1 MFEDHLTELG
11 YCGAPV
17 CGDVEIITCDGF
29 FSHLSRAV
37 SSPNRSVAGAA
48 RTAYKSAM
56 GGVASS
62 ALRYGNKGA
71 ALIGDVAAQAGVL
84 DVSTGIGAPLE
95 SAGAS
100 PADVVISRQPYK
112 RGTATDPLGYLT
124 ADIAVANRLTNGE
137 ISSIHQLKYLAGFRD
152 TSDSRSKVPYKRGT
166 PSDPLGYLTASI
178 ISANRLT
185 PSELRSIRNSQF
197 WADHPD
203 QANVIARQ
211 AYDNRGKSL
220 FQKVGGAVGSVATFV
235 AKPATGLVKAGV
247 AIGHGANVLATARA
261 YGKTT
266 IQDAAKVAK
275 VAGTVASI
283 MPGIGTAAS
292 FALNYSASVAS
303 AAVVGKNLYN
313 AAKHAAIE
321 SVLNSIP
328 GGQLTR
334 ELITIVGSVA
344 VKGIEGQ
351 NLLRSARNELIAAA
365 IAQVPSDD
373 VQAVLHGAADAAIAG
388 KNVLSGAG
396 AVAIQKALAQI
407 PDNTARAA
415 VEATLHGKPIADV
428 VKGAGASLLARAAAS
443 LPTGGVAAL
452 VTGMV
457 KVSPEQ
463 LHAAANLVL
472 GSSGASPVSRL
483 LPAIGGAALGAVGAA
498 RSATS
503 AVATGKVAASLVANG
518 SRDPAHIA
526 AVRTA
531 SVVTDNVAGLARVNT
546 AGSQLMTSALKSL
559 PASAAV
565 EQSSGSGGASPASR
579 LLPAIGGVALGAYG
593 AARSA
598 ARAIATGKVAA
609 GLVANGSRDPAHI
622 AAVRTASVITN
633 NVAGLA
639 NVNTMGSLLV
649 TSAMKSLAA

>member
-1 MFEDHLTELG
+1 MGQKKEDG
-11 YCGAPV
+11 
-17 CGDVEIITCDGF
+17 
-29 FSHLSRAV
+29 
-37 SSPNRSVAGAA
+37 
-48 RTAYKSAM
+48 
-56 GGVASS
+56 
-62 ALRYGNKGA
+62 
-71 ALIGDVAAQAGVL
+71 
-84 DVSTGIGAPLE
+84 
-95 SAGAS
+95 
-100 PADVVISRQPYK
+100 
-112 RGTATDPLGYLT
+112 
-124 ADIAVANRLTNGE
+124 
-137 ISSIHQLKYLAGFRD
+137 SIWGQLK
-152 TSDSRSKVPYKRGT
+152 SV
-166 PSDPLGYLTASI
+166 
-178 ISANRLT
+178 
-185 PSELRSIRNSQF
+185 
-197 WADHPD
+197 
-203 QANVIARQ
+203 
-211 AYDNRGKSL
+211 GK
-220 FQKVGGAVGSVATFV
+220 AVGSVATFA
-235 AKPATGLVKAGV
+235 AKPVAGLVKASV
-247 AIGHGANVLATARA
+247 AIGHGANILATARQ